1 MVASFDKKVLA
12 YLKKRTDNPREES
25 ITEDIFEDSITEDH
39 KKDPITE
46 KTEENII
53 TKDAMPVS

>member
-25 ITEDIFEDSITEDH
+25 ITEDIFEDPITEDH
-39 KKDPITE
+39 QKDPITE
-46 KTEENII
+46 KN
-53 TKDAMPVS
+53 